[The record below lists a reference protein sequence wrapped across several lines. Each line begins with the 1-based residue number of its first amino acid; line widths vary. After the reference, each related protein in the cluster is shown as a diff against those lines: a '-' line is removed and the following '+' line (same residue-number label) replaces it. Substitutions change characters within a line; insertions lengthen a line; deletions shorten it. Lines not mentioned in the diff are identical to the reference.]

1 MHYHSSYCMGEYT
14 ISPNFQSSLTAQLEY
29 KLPALL
35 STGRV
40 GVVIID
46 SIAALFRA
54 EYGAG
59 QAAQRAAVLQTCGAR
74 LHHLSAS
81 YGVAV
86 VCVNQV
92 LTPLVPQL

>member
-1 MHYHSSYCMGEYT
+1 MGEYT